1 MQPLLPRLAYLDA
14 IVGMLIQEHLVVL
27 GNQPAA
33 QFSGRLSIVA
43 GVAEGLVSNL
53 PVCRQS

>member
-33 QFSGRLSIVA
+33 QFSGRLLIVA
-43 GVAEGLVSNL
+43 GVAEG
-53 PVCRQS
+53 